1 MKRVLWY
8 IGIILLIVVGVWYGY
23 RRFFLKEKKV
33 TVSSILER
41 TFKVERG
48 DIIKTISAFGQTVA
62 NREASLTFRTG
73 GILNKIYVKKGD
85 KVKKG
90 KILAVLNNAQQ
101 KANLFQ
107 AENDYKKAKVDG
119 AASEIEEKS
128 LNYEASYENYQKTL
142 IQAPFNGE
150 VVDVSAYEG
159 DTVSSSTPIVSLI
172 NRDKIFV
179 EADVDE
185 VDIKEVS
192 VGQKAEVSFDAYPDL
207 ILPAKVSDISPV
219 AITKGG
225 ITIIEVK
232 LELFEFDERIKS
244 GFSAEAEIVVVE
256 THNVLRVPLESVVE
270 RKGKY
275 FVSLVSKNG
284 NKTTPVKVGISNGE
298 YIQITSGLKEG
309 DKIVA
314 NGYKLSEKLEKLE
327 EGRKGEEKGK
337 EAMKIIE
344 GKNPK
349 RKFRPPKPIFK

>member
-23 RRFFLKEKKV
+23 RKFSPKEKKA
-33 TVSSILER
+33 TVSPISER

-48 DIIKTISAFGQTVA
+48 NIIKTISAFGQVAA
-62 NREASLTFRTG
+62 NREASLTFRSG
-73 GILNKIYVKKGD
+73 GIINKIYVKKGD
-85 KVKKG
+85 RVKKG

-119 AASEIEEKS
+119 AASEIEEKR
-128 LNYEASYENYQKTL
+128 LNYEASYENYQKTI
-142 IQAPFNGE
+142 IQAPFDGE
-150 VVDVSAYEG
+150 IVDVSAYEG
-159 DTVSSSTPIVSLI
+159 DTVSSSTPIVSLV
-172 NRDKIFV
+172 NRDKMFV

-192 VGQKAEVSFDAYPDL
+192 VGQRAEVSFDAYPNL
-207 ILPAKVSDISPV
+207 TLPARVSDISPI
-219 AITKGG
+219 AIAKGG

-244 GFSAEAEIVVVE
+244 GFSAEAEIVVAE
-256 THNVLRVPLESVVE
+256 IHNVLRIPLESVVE
-270 RKGKY
+270 REGEH
-275 FVSLVSKNG
+275 FVSLITKKGDKTVS
-284 NKTTPVKVGISNGE
+284 VKVGISNEE
-298 YIQITSGLKEG
+298 YIQITYGLKEG

-314 NGYKLSEKLEKLE
+314 NGYKLYEKLE

-337 EAMKIIE
+337 EVMKIIK

-349 RKFRPPKPIFK
+349 KEFRPPKPMFK